1 MNKNY
6 LGIYSILFRSAAA
19 QAARWICVIGRA
31 IRLLKAHSAA
41 CAARLLN
48 RCERLQKCLFN
59 GIILILMVLTGCA
72 VLDPEDRYYEYK
84 IPDKKLHTISPV
96 EPNQFAIKP
105 ASGPD
110 KAKTEP
116 NLPSPPADMM
126 MSLEECRAVTLEN
139 NLGLQAQL
147 LAPAISGASLAAEE
161 AKFEASFYATTS
173 YSATDMPGQIVKVA
187 DGTFIPSPGSQY
199 HNVNSNGGVRMPLR
213 TGGTLDFSLGDNRTH
228 NLTEAPFFDN
238 NFSFSVSQP
247 LLKNAGQR
255 VNMHSIRLARYEKQ
269 ITDNATKLE
278 VIRVLAAADRSY
290 WRLYAA
296 RKELEVR
303 KKQHELAVAQLER
316 AKRQVAVGQMAQV
329 EIVRAEA
336 GAARQ
341 LVAIITAENT
351 LRNRQ
356 REFKRVIN
364 KPGLDIETPTIM
376 IPATEADPVHYIFDT
391 PKLTNQAFEN
401 RTELLELELR
411 IAESISTID
420 YLNNQM
426 LPLVTLDYNYNVPGT
441 GMSRHDAYDM
451 LNEKHFENHRVGVSL
466 WVPIGNEAAKNNL
479 RQALYQKRQQLA
491 TKASQRQF
499 VKLEVLNAVDS
510 VEASWQQIM
519 ASRQS
524 AILEGNLY
532 QTEVRQFE
540 VGLRTSTDVLDAQAR
555 FADAQSLEITALV
568 DYEISLVDMA
578 YATGT
583 LLGAD
588 KILWEPTI
596 PPTPVQ

>member
-1 MNKNY
+1 MNKKY
-6 LGIYSILFRSAAA
+6 LL
-19 QAARWICVIGRA
+19 
-31 IRLLKAHSAA
+31 
-41 CAARLLN
+41 
-48 RCERLQKCLFN
+48 N
-59 GIILILMVLTGCA
+59 GIIFVLMFFPGCA
-72 VLDPEDRYYEYK
+72 VLDPEDQFYEYK
-84 IPDKKLHTISPV
+84 VPDKELHTIMPI
-96 EPNQFAIKP
+96 EPNQFTAAPKP
-105 ASGPD
+105 RTTA
-110 KAKTEP
+110 ATEP
-116 NLPSPPADMM
+116 NIVAPPAEMN
-126 MSLEECRAVTLEN
+126 MSLEECRAITLEN

-147 LAPAISGASLAAEE
+147 IAPAVAAASLGAEE
-161 AKFEASFYATTS
+161 AKFEASFYTTTS
-173 YSATDMPGQIVKVA
+173 FSATDNPGQQVKIS
-187 DGTFIPSPGSQY
+187 DGTFIDSPGSQY

-213 TGGTLDFSLGDNRTH
+213 TGGTLDFNLADSRTH
-228 NLTEAPFFDN
+228 ELTESPFFDS
-238 NFSFSVSQP
+238 NFSLSVSQP

-303 KKQHELAVAQLER
+303 RQQHKLAVAQLER
-316 AKRQVAVGQMAQV
+316 AKRQVNAGQMAQV

-336 GAARQ
+336 GVARQ

-391 PKLTNQAFEN
+391 SKLTDQAFEN
-401 RTELLELELR
+401 RTELLELELH

-426 LPLVTLDYNYNVPGT
+426 LPLVTLDYDYNVPGT
-441 GMSRHDAYDM
+441 GFSRNDAYDM

-466 WVPIGNEAAKNNL
+466 WVPLGNEAAKNNL

-499 VKLEVLNAVDS
+499 VKLEVLNTVDS
-510 VEASWQQIM
+510 VEASWQQIL

-532 QTEVRQFE
+532 QTEVRQFD

-555 FADAQSLEITALV
+555 FADAQSTEITSLV

-588 KILWEPTI
+588 KIIWEPI
-596 PPTPVQ
+596 TPVVPVE